1 MKYTS
6 HVFVPEKTKIRM
18 TDAEGIQ
25 QRNQLCSQLYSRQK
39 RQTPANGWLPTDS
52 ILPRNHSLLLESFE
66 AFRMDLILK
75 FLCCPLGEKVEEVK
89 FILLSPMLLSPC
101 I

>member
-6 HVFVPEKTKIRM
+6 HVFVPEKTKIRI

-75 FLCCPLGEKVEEVK
+75 FVLSTWRKVEEVK
-89 FILLSPMLLSPC
+89 LILLSPMLLSPC